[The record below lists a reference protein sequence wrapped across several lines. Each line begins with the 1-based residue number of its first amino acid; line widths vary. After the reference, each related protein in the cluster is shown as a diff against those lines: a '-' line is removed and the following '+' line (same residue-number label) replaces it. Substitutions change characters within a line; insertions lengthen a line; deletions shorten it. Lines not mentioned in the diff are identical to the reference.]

1 MGKCAVALWVL
12 VAACDG
18 DPGGIPLD
26 GPPADAQ
33 AIPDA
38 AAAQTCDGCCG
49 NGVVENA
56 EACDDG
62 NLSDFDGCS
71 RDCKI
76 ERALVLQSVTFVA
89 PGEGCDLN
97 GDGTIDNVYSAA
109 LNSSARSFLDDL
121 ISRQDLQ
128 QCDLVS
134 LWMLT
139 GNDAS
144 FGQGAFDFTFL
155 LGRDVDV
162 PAVPGDY
169 FSGSE
174 PFLVM
179 SDALDPAGRPL
190 TSLAGSASQGTVTIA
205 PGTITMPFPYCFN
218 DPTHRIP
225 FVYTKAQLSGTFTPG
240 ADGPARFDGRFCA
253 ALAAPSLARIPNGL
267 GVGGVAL
274 LDIFV
279 TGINYLGYRVMPTQ
293 PDYDV
298 DGDGLE
304 TFQDTD
310 GDGNVDLCIDGNG
323 TQIAGVACP
332 MDPRIVDAYSQSFDV
347 VAIGAKLAGRAP

>member
-1 MGKCAVALWVL
+1 MGKCAVALCVL
-12 VAACDG
+12 VVACDG

-26 GPPADAQ
+26 GPPPDAR

-38 AAAQTCDGCCG
+38 SAAQTCDGCCG
-49 NGVVENA
+49 NAVVEGS

-62 NLSDFDGCS
+62 NLLDFDGCS
-71 RDCKI
+71 KDCKV
-76 ERALVLQSVTFVA
+76 ERALVLQQVLFVA

-128 QCDLVS
+128 QCVFTS
-134 LWMLT
+134 LWMLR
-139 GNDAS
+139 GNDPS
-144 FGQGAFDFTFL
+144 FAQGTFDFTFL
-155 LGRDVDV
+155 LGRDVEM
-162 PAVPGDY
+162 PPVPGDY

-174 PFLVM
+174 PFYVM
-179 SDALDPAGRPL
+179 SDELDASGQPLAL
-190 TSLAGSASQGTVTIA
+190 LAGTGTQGTITIA

-218 DPTHRIP
+218 DPSNRIP
-225 FVYTKAQLSGTFTPG
+225 FTYTKAQFSGTLTPG

-253 ALAAPSLARIPNGL
+253 ALSSQSLARIPNGL
-267 GVGGVAL
+267 GVGGAHL

-279 TGINYLGYRVMPTQ
+279 TGINYLGYRVTPTQ
-293 PDYDV
+293 PDTDV

-323 TQIAGVACP
+323 TQIAGVACTL
-332 MDPRIVDAYSQSFDV
+332 DPRIVDAYSQAFDV
-347 VAIGAKLAGRAP
+347 VAIGARLAGRAP